1 MGPTKKWVDLS
12 EATKLTNLSYSTL
25 WRAYSQGEI
34 QYFKSSRSKK
44 GRVLLNADS
53 LEKWINSHTQPTK
66 K

>member
-1 MGPTKKWVDLS
+1 MGQTKKWVDLS
-12 EATKLTNLSYSTL
+12 EATKLTSLSYSTL

-34 QYFKSSRSKK
+34 QYFKSSNSKK
-44 GRVLLNADS
+44 GRVLLNIDS